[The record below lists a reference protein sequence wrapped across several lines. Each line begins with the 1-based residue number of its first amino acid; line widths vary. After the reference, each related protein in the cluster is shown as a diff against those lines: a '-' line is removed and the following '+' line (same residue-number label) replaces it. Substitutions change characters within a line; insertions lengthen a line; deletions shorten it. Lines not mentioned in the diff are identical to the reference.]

1 MKVGKTI
8 RKTKAHKV
16 LEAVTALNKAMEM
29 DDPHIRVSLPYGVAD
44 TPEGREFVQAA
55 KSFVQV
61 YKKYHGLK
69 KVNLDLVVG

>member
-29 DDPHIRVSLPYGVAD
+29 DDPHIRILIPYGVAD
-44 TPEGREFVQAA
+44 TPAGLEFVQAT
-55 KSFVQV
+55 KSFVQA